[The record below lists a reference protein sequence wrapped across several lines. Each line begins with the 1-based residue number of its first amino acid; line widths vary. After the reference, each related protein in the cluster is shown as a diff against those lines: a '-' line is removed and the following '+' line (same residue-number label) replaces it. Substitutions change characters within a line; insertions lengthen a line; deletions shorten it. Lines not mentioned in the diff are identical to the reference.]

1 MLFEFADFPDQK
13 AKLKVIGIGGGGG
26 NALNRMIESGLTG
39 VDFIAINTD
48 IQDLENNLAPI
59 KIQIGKEL
67 TRGLGTGACPEIG
80 RKAIEADRL
89 PITNA
94 IRGADMVFITA
105 GMGGGTGTGASPIV
119 AQIAREIGCLT
130 VGIVTKPFL
139 FEGTKRMRNAEDGIK
154 TMKESVDTLI
164 VIPNNR
170 LVDIVERKTQLEE
183 AFKTADSIL
192 LQATKGISDVIN
204 KHGVINLDFADIKT
218 VMKDM
223 GDAIMGTGM
232 ASGDERAILAAQ
244 QAISCPFL
252 DDMTIKGATGLLI
265 NVTSGKTLSLTE
277 FNEACQIITEEVGQD
292 ANIIVGAII
301 DENLADEI
309 IITVIATGFAKEKG
323 QKPTQP
329 IQFTIPEKP
338 LTLIEGPREWKTN
351 ENSELEEALDS
362 VTQETLFDAKEP
374 AKTEEKSPRRDIP
387 TFIRKR
393 MENQKKSEIA

>member
-1 MLFEFADFPDQK
+1 
-13 AKLKVIGIGGGGG
+13 
-26 NALNRMIESGLTG
+26 
-39 VDFIAINTD
+39 
-48 IQDLENNLAPI
+48 
-59 KIQIGKEL
+59 
-67 TRGLGTGACPEIG
+67 
-80 RKAIEADRL
+80 
-89 PITNA
+89 
-94 IRGADMVFITA
+94 MVFITA

-244 QAISCPFL
+244 QAISCPFRY
-252 DDMTIKGATGLLI
+252 DNQGR
-265 NVTSGKTLSLTE
+265 NRS
-277 FNEACQIITEEVGQD
+277 FN
-292 ANIIVGAII
+292 
-301 DENLADEI
+301 
-309 IITVIATGFAKEKG
+309 
-323 QKPTQP
+323 
-329 IQFTIPEKP
+329 
-338 LTLIEGPREWKTN
+338 
-351 ENSELEEALDS
+351 
-362 VTQETLFDAKEP
+362 
-374 AKTEEKSPRRDIP
+374 
-387 TFIRKR
+387 
-393 MENQKKSEIA
+393 